1 MLLDYCLYWTR
12 LLSDWA
18 LLSDVDYW
26 TCLTRLVP
34 PLGAPLHPRYRHF
47 SYYYYCVSYPFYC
60 IGFCSLCTN
69 DILLSHRL
77 IHLVL
82 FHPPAVFSGNRFT
95 AGGRSYILLVC
106 CACLFID
113 CMCCIFEENKLKPKL
128 NWTVCRP
135 SSSAVASEIVCTLRC
150 SCRNITYHVQK
161 NVSS

>member
-1 MLLDYCLYWTR
+1 MWIIGLVSPD
-12 LLSDWA
+12 LSHLWV
-18 LLSDVDYW
+18 LP
-26 TCLTRLVP
+26 CI
-34 PLGAPLHPRYRHF
+34 LGTGIFHI
-47 SYYYYCVSYPFYC
+47 YYYCVSYPFYC

-128 NWTVCRP
+128 KLNYQILTPKNLSDFFPNSVFGFISEKKECWRNL
-135 SSSAVASEIVCTLRC
+135 VAYLWEATSKKSENAGGQY
-150 SCRNITYHVQK
+150 S
-161 NVSS
+161 